1 MSKFGKYMTPS
12 NASKVSA
19 APALSRRGFLIGA
32 AGAGFTLA
40 FFRPGLS
47 FAEPAQVIENQAFEP
62 TLWYQIN
69 RDGRIIVNI
78 AEAEMGQHIG
88 TALARIVADELEADW
103 SMVELNHVDSDP
115 KWGVMVTGGSW
126 SVWQNFT
133 PMSQAGAAGRIA
145 LIEEGAKLL
154 GVAAEQCQARNSR
167 VIAGGK
173 SVSYADI
180 VSNGDITRSYSE
192 EQLKQITLKPASQRR
207 LIGRQAQA
215 LDIPEKTTGRSV
227 YGLDARHAD
236 MVYARPLIPPTRY
249 GSSVNSIDDSA
260 ASAIDGYL
268 KTIVLDDPTDTV
280 PGWALVIATSFHAA
294 NRAAALIKVDWTAG
308 KTAQVSEQDI
318 LDHGRALLEDPEKGA
333 LVVNDPGVEEAFANA
348 DSTLQQDYVTH
359 SVLHFQLEP
368 VNALA
373 FQKDGIWEIHTGNQW
388 QSLIIPV
395 LAKALEVPEEK
406 IVMRTYMLGGGF
418 GRRLNGDYALPAALA
433 AKALGRPVK
442 VVFTRED
449 DVRFDSLRSPS
460 FQRVRMAFNAAGE
473 VTGMQHHATAG
484 WPTQVMAPFFMPD
497 ATNGEP
503 FDPFS
508 ILGAAHWYAVGAHQL
523 RAVSNDLAND
533 TFRPGW
539 LRSVGSGWVNWALE
553 TFMDE
558 AAHKA
563 GKDPIE
569 FRLGLLTGAG
579 KNAGEA
585 PNSVGGA
592 SRQANVL
599 RRVKALSGWGQPL
612 PEGTGLGVAT
622 TYGQERDMPTW
633 TACVARVRVDKSTG
647 QVTLEKLT
655 LVTDAGTIVHPD
667 GARAQVEGAALWGV
681 SMALH
686 EGSLIENGQVRD
698 TNLNSYTPLRMR
710 DVPQLEIEFIDS
722 TEAAV
727 GLGEPATTVTGPA
740 IGNAIFNAVGVRMRE
755 IPIRREA
762 VLAALQA

>member
-1 MSKFGKYMTPS
+1 MNAAHDHSPGNTP
-12 NASKVSA
+12 
-19 APALSRRGFLIGA
+19 
-32 AGAGFTLA
+32 
-40 FFRPGLS
+40 
-47 FAEPAQVIENQAFEP
+47 
-62 TLWYQIN
+62 
-69 RDGRIIVNI
+69 
-78 AEAEMGQHIG
+78 H
-88 TALARIVADELEADW
+88 
-103 SMVELNHVDSDP
+103 
-115 KWGVMVTGGSW
+115 
-126 SVWQNFT
+126 T
-133 PMSQAGAAGRIA
+133 PD
-145 LIEEGAKLL
+145 
-154 GVAAEQCQARNSR
+154 
-167 VIAGGK
+167 
-173 SVSYADI
+173 YA
-180 VSNGDITRSYSE
+180 
-192 EQLKQITLKPASQRR
+192 
-207 LIGRQAQA
+207 
-215 LDIPEKTTGRSV
+215 
-227 YGLDARHAD
+227 
-236 MVYARPLIPPTRY
+236 
-249 GSSVNSIDDSA
+249 
-260 ASAIDGYL
+260 
-268 KTIVLDDPTDTV
+268 
-280 PGWALVIATSFHAA
+280 ALVDASPYPYLLMDTSLMIIGA
-294 NRAAALIKVDWTAG
+294 NRAYLDATARTADIIGQFVFDAFPLNPDDPDSTSIETVRASLLRAIATKVPHTTAFLRFAVPIETAAG
-308 KTAQVSEQDI
+308 KTFDERYWSAV
-318 LDHGRALLEDPEKGA
+318 
-333 LVVNDPGVEEAFANA
+333 
-348 DSTLQQDYVTH
+348 
-359 SVLHFQLEP
+359 
-368 VNALA
+368 
-373 FQKDGIWEIHTGNQW
+373 HT
-388 QSLIIPV
+388 PV
-395 LAKALEVPEEK
+395 L
-406 IVMRTYMLGGGF
+406 
-418 GRRLNGDYALPAALA
+418 
-433 AKALGRPVK
+433 
-442 VVFTRED
+442 
-449 DVRFDSLRSPS
+449 
-460 FQRVRMAFNAAGE
+460 NAAGE
-473 VTGMQHHATAG
+473 VTGMEHHATAG
-484 WPTQVMAPFFMPD
+484 WPTQVMAPFFMPKG
-497 ATNGEP
+497 TNGEP

-508 ILGAAHWYAVGAHQL
+508 IMGAAHWYAVGAHRL

-558 AAHKA
+558 AADKA

-599 RRVKALSGWGQPL
+599 RRVKELSGWGQAL

-740 IGNAIFNAVGVRMRE
+740 IGNAIFNAVGVRMRDL
-755 IPIRREA
+755 PIRREA